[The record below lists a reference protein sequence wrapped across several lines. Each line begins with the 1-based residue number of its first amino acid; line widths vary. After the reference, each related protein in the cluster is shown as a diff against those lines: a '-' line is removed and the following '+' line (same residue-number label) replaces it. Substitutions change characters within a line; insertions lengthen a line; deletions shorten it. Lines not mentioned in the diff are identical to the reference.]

1 VLGIE
6 LPVKKANPYEKPNP
20 PQSLP
25 NFLTTLAICGLFKD
39 SKSTREIIGSTR
51 CSAASQ
57 GVHMKYYK
65 TEDVRNVAVVSH
77 AGSGKTTLCDAM
89 LFDAGAVDRL
99 GKVTDGSSNFDFE
112 PEEVK
117 RGITIGASLYT
128 VEWKKKKINILDTPG
143 DPNFAAEVTAAL
155 KAADIAILVIDAVDS
170 VKPLTEKVWAAIE
183 ERGCPRILAITKMD
197 RERADYEKVLADVKG
212 ILKVKPL
219 VLQIPIGAES
229 NFKGV
234 VDLLSMKSVM
244 FDGDGRTAA
253 RGDIPGDLKDEA
265 NSRREVL
272 IEDLAEVDDALME
285 RYLEGEELGAED
297 LAAALKQGIVQRVFM
312 PAMLCSGAANRGV
325 QTILDLIADASPSP
339 ADMPDV
345 RGTTSAGD
353 EQTRAASPDAPFC
366 AYVFKT
372 LADPYAGRLTLFRIF
387 SGQLSA
393 DSNFFNACR
402 GTKERFGQLLAIQG
416 KHQKSLEA
424 AQAGDIVAVAK
435 LKETLTGDT
444 LSDEKA
450 PFIIAPHTLPQAV
463 ISFAIEPKAKGDE
476 EKITQSLTKLGEED
490 PTLSV
495 TRDPQT
501 NEFLISGMG
510 QVHIEVIVDKLKRK
524 FGVDVNLKTPKVPY
538 KETIKGKAKVEG
550 KLKKQTGGR
559 GQFAVAWLELEPL
572 PRGQGFEFVDR
583 IVGGVIPRQYI
594 PAVEKGVSESMGGG
608 ALAGYPVID
617 VRVTVF
623 DGKYH
628 DVDSSE
634 QAFKIAASKGF
645 KKGVLEANPVLLEP
659 IMNMEII
666 VPEDCMGDVMG
677 DLNSRRGRISGMD
690 ARGGSQ
696 VIKAQVPMSEVL
708 KYASDLTSMT
718 SGRGLFSME
727 FSHYEEVPTHIQEKI
742 VEASGKRAE
751 EED

>member
-1 VLGIE
+1 
-6 LPVKKANPYEKPNP
+6 
-20 PQSLP
+20 
-25 NFLTTLAICGLFKD
+25 
-39 SKSTREIIGSTR
+39 
-51 CSAASQ
+51 
-57 GVHMKYYK
+57 MKHYK

-112 PEEVK
+112 PEEIK

-128 VEWKKKKINILDTPG
+128 VEWKKKRINILDTPG
-143 DPNFAAEVTAAL
+143 DPNFFAEVSAAL
-155 KAADIAILVIDAVDS
+155 KAADIAILVIDAIDS
-170 VKPLTEKVWAAIE
+170 IKPLTEKIWAAME
-183 ERGCPRILAITKMD
+183 AKGCPRFLAISKME
-197 RERADYEKVLADVKG
+197 RERADHEKVIADVKE

-219 VLQIPIGAES
+219 VLQIPIGKEA

-234 VDLLSMKSVM
+234 VDLLSMKAVI
-244 FDGDGRTAA
+244 FEGDGRTTTKAA
-253 RGDIPGDLKDEA
+253 IPEDLKAEA
-265 NSRREVL
+265 NSHREVL

-285 RYLEGEELGAED
+285 RYLEGEELGPEE
-297 LAAALKQGIVQRVFM
+297 LATALKQGILQKVFM
-312 PAMLCSGAANRGV
+312 PVMLCSGNANHGI
-325 QTILDLIADASPSP
+325 QPILDLIADACPSP
-339 ADMPDV
+339 ADMPQV
-345 RGTTSAGD
+345 VGVTQSGD
-353 EQTRAASPDAPFC
+353 EQSRKASPDEPFC

-387 SGQLSA
+387 SGEISA
-393 DSNFFNACR
+393 DSNFYNASR
-402 GTKERFGQLLAIQG
+402 QVKERFGQILAMQG
-416 KHQKSLEA
+416 KHQKSLES

-435 LKETLTGDT
+435 LKETLTEDT
-444 LSDEKA
+444 LSDDKA
-450 PFIIAPHTLPQAV
+450 PLIISPHPLPQAV

-476 EKITQSLTKLGEED
+476 EKITQSLAKLGEED
-490 PTLSV
+490 LTLTVS
-495 TRDPQT
+495 RDRQT

-510 QVHIEVIVDKLKRK
+510 QVHIEVTVDKLKRK

-538 KETIKGKAKVEG
+538 KETIKGKAKIEG

-572 PRGQGFEFVDR
+572 PRGHGFEFVDK

-594 PAVEKGVSESMGGG
+594 PAVEKGVTEAMTGG

-645 KKGVLEANPVLLEP
+645 KKGVLNANPVLLEP
-659 IMNMEII
+659 IMDMEII

-690 ARGGSQ
+690 AKGGSQ

-727 FSHYEEVPTHIQEKI
+727 FSHYEEVPAHVQEKI
-742 VEASGKRAE
+742 VEASGKRLE